1 MLIRKL
7 IWNLNKTQDVIPTC
21 VSGKWFHYDHC
32 GTQAYMLKGGSSAVI
47 ELSKEPTTEGELVE
61 MLQGIAK

>member
-1 MLIRKL
+1 MTLK
-7 IWNLNKTQDVIPTC
+7 QDPRCYTDVC
-21 VSGKWFHYDHC
+21 VDGKWFHYDHC

-47 ELSKEPTTEGELVE
+47 ELAKEPVTEGELVE